1 MKNKNH
7 EVAITSIDVNPQEF
21 KLEVAKASSIMS
33 AFNEKVTERD
43 ILLANSVTILS
54 KEITP
59 ELSKEARELRLKLV
73 PIRTGIDKIHKVEK
87 DFYLQAGKFVDAI
100 KNKLQQPIIQREEQ
114 LKSIEEHYDRLE
126 KERLENLQRERAD
139 LLRPYSDK
147 ADELDLVSMDQE
159 VFEAFLS
166 ARKATFEAEQKR
178 LAEEEKKRE
187 ALALKQK
194 LEIERKIEIG
204 VYATFIENYSDIVLS
219 DLSDKEFK
227 ALLTSGKKAFDA
239 DQKEKERIA
248 KENEKLRK
256 ELEKKNEQERK
267 AKEKAE
273 AEARAAEEKALKE
286 ITLSPKKQ
294 LQNWVNAFQA
304 PETSIQHSTKDE
316 ILKKFE
322 GFKAWALNEISKVK

>member
-1 MKNKNH
+1 MKNKNQ

-21 KLEVAKASSIMS
+21 KLEIAKATSIMS
-33 AFNEKVTERD
+33 AFNEKATERD
-43 ILLANSVTILS
+43 ILLANSVVVLS

-100 KNKLQQPIIQREEQ
+100 KNKLQQPIVQREEQ
-114 LKSIEEHYDRLE
+114 LKHIEEHFDRIE
-126 KERLENLQRERAD
+126 KERLEALQIERAD

-147 ADELDLVSMDQE
+147 VDELDLVSMDQE

-166 ARKATFEAEQKR
+166 ARKLTFEALQNR
-178 LAEEEKKRE
+178 IAEEEKQRE
-187 ALALKQK
+187 IEAQKQK
-194 LEIERKIEIG
+194 LKLDRQ
-204 VYATFIENYSDIVLS
+204 IVLS
-219 DLSDKEFK
+219 AYRNHIANYSELVLEDLTEKEFK
-227 ALLTSGKKAFDA
+227 AISTKAVKDFEA
-239 DQKEKERIA
+239 DQKEKEKIA
-248 KENEKLRK
+248 KENEKLKK
-256 ELEKKNEQERK
+256 ELEKKAEAERK
-267 AKEKAE
+267 AKEKVE

-286 ITLSPKKQ
+286 ITLAPKKQ

-304 PETSIQHSTKDE
+304 PETGIQHSTKDE

-322 GFKAWALNEISKVK
+322 GFKAWALGEVSKVK

>member
-1 MKNKNH
+1 MKNKNQ

-178 LAEEEKKRE
+178 LAEEEKQRE
-187 ALALKQK
+187 EQALKQK
-194 LEIERKIEIG
+194 LETERRIEISA
-204 VYATFIENYSDIVLS
+204 YAPFIENYSTIILS
-219 DLSDKEFK
+219 DLTEKDFK
-227 ALLTSGKKAFDA
+227 TLLTSGKKSFEA

-267 AKEKAE
+267 AKEKEE

>member
-1 MKNKNH
+1 MKNKNQ

-21 KLEVAKASSIMS
+21 KLEIAKASSIMS
-33 AFNEKVTERD
+33 AFIEKVTERD
-43 ILLANSVTILS
+43 ILLANSIVVLS

-59 ELSKEARELRLKLV
+59 ELSNEARDLRLKLV

-100 KNKLQQPIIQREEQ
+100 KNKIQQPIIQREVQ
-114 LKSIEEHYDRLE
+114 LKNIEEHFDRIE
-126 KERLENLQRERAD
+126 KERLEALQIERAD

-159 VFEAFLS
+159 VFEAFIS
-166 ARKATFEAEQKR
+166 VRKLTFEVEQKR
-178 LAEEEKKRE
+178 IADEEKQYK
-187 ALALKQK
+187 ATVLKQK

-204 VYATFIENYSDIVLS
+204 VYSPFIENYSTIIFS
-219 DLSDKEFK
+219 DLTEKEFK
-227 ALLTSGKKAFDA
+227 ALLTSGKKSFEA
-239 DQKEKERIA
+239 DQKEKEKIA
-248 KENEKLRK
+248 KENEKLKK

-267 AKEKAE
+267 VKEKGE

-304 PETSIQHSTKDE
+304 PETGIQHSTKDE

-322 GFKAWALNEISKVK
+322 GFKAWALGEVSKVK

>member
-178 LAEEEKKRE
+178 LAEEEKQRE

-227 ALLTSGKKAFDA
+227 ALLTSSKKAFDA
-239 DQKEKERIA
+239 DQREKEKIA

-267 AKEKAE
+267 AKEKEE
-273 AEARAAEEKALKE
+273 AAARAAEEKALKE

-294 LQNWVNAFQA
+294 LQNWVNSFQA
-304 PETSIQHSTKDE
+304 PETGIQHSTKDE

-322 GFKAWALNEISKVK
+322 GFKAWALNEVSKVK

>member
-178 LAEEEKKRE
+178 LAEEEKQRE

-219 DLSDKEFK
+219 NLSDKEFK

>member
-1 MKNKNH
+1 MKNKNQ

-178 LAEEEKKRE
+178 LAEEEKQRE
-187 ALALKQK
+187 EQALKQK
-194 LEIERKIEIG
+194 LETERRIEISA
-204 VYATFIENYSDIVLS
+204 YAPFIENYSTIILS
-219 DLSDKEFK
+219 DLTEKDFK
-227 ALLTSGKKAFDA
+227 TLLTSGKKSFEA

-267 AKEKAE
+267 AKEKEE
-273 AEARAAEEKALKE
+273 AAARAAEEKALKE

-294 LQNWVNAFQA
+294 LQNWVNSFQA
-304 PETSIQHSTKDE
+304 PETGIKHSTKDE

-322 GFKAWALNEISKVK
+322 GFKAWALNEVSKVK

>member
-1 MKNKNH
+1 MKNKNQ

-178 LAEEEKKRE
+178 LAEEEKQRE
-187 ALALKQK
+187 EQALKQK
-194 LEIERKIEIG
+194 LETERRIEISA
-204 VYATFIENYSDIVLS
+204 YAPFIENYSTIILS
-219 DLSDKEFK
+219 DLTEKDFK
-227 ALLTSGKKAFDA
+227 TLLTSGKKSFEA

-267 AKEKAE
+267 AKEKEE
-273 AEARAAEEKALKE
+273 AAARAAEEKALKE

>member
-1 MKNKNH
+1 MKNKNQ

-21 KLEVAKASSIMS
+21 KLEIAKASSIMS
-33 AFNEKVTERD
+33 AFIEKVTERD
-43 ILLANSVTILS
+43 ILLANSIVVLS

-59 ELSKEARELRLKLV
+59 ELSNEARDLRLKLV

-100 KNKLQQPIIQREEQ
+100 KNKIQQPIIQREVQ
-114 LKSIEEHYDRLE
+114 LKNIEEHFDRIE
-126 KERLENLQRERAD
+126 KERLEALQIERAD

-159 VFEAFLS
+159 VFEAFIS
-166 ARKATFEAEQKR
+166 VRKLTFEVEQKR
-178 LAEEEKKRE
+178 IADEEKQYK
-187 ALALKQK
+187 ATVLKQK

-204 VYATFIENYSDIVLS
+204 VYSPFIENYSTIILS
-219 DLSDKEFK
+219 DLTEKEFK
-227 ALLTSGKKAFDA
+227 ALLTSGKKSFEA
-239 DQKEKERIA
+239 DQKEKEKIT
-248 KENEKLRK
+248 KENEKLKK

-267 AKEKAE
+267 IKEKEE
-273 AEARAAEEKALKE
+273 AAARAAEEKALKE

-304 PETSIQHSTKDE
+304 PETGIQHSTKDE

-322 GFKAWALNEISKVK
+322 GFKAWALGEVSKVK

>member
-1 MKNKNH
+1 MKNKNQ

-21 KLEVAKASSIMS
+21 KLEIAKATSIMS
-33 AFNEKVTERD
+33 AFNEKATERD
-43 ILLANSVTILS
+43 ILLANSAIVLS

-114 LKSIEEHYDRLE
+114 LKQIEEHYDRLE

-147 ADELDLVSMDQE
+147 ADELDLVTMDQE

-166 ARKATFEAEQKR
+166 ARKLTFEAEQKR
-178 LAEEEKKRE
+178 IAEEEKQRE
-187 ALALKQK
+187 IEAQKQK
-194 LEIERKIEIG
+194 LKLDRQIILSAYRN
-204 VYATFIENYSDIVLS
+204 FIPNYTELVLE
-219 DLSDKEFK
+219 DLTEKEFK
-227 ALLTSGKKAFDA
+227 DINTKAVKDFEA
-239 DQKEKERIA
+239 DQKEKEKIA
-248 KENEKLRK
+248 KENEKLKK
-256 ELEKKNEQERK
+256 ELEKK
-267 AKEKAE
+267 AE
-273 AEARAAEEKALKE
+273 AERKEKEKEEAKALKE
-286 ITLSPKKQ
+286 ITLPPKKQ
-294 LQNWVNAFQA
+294 LENWVKSFQA

-322 GFKAWALNEISKVK
+322 GFKKWALGEVSKVK

>member
-178 LAEEEKKRE
+178 LAEEEKQRE

-239 DQKEKERIA
+239 DQKEKEKIA

-256 ELEKKNEQERK
+256 ELDKKNEQERK
-267 AKEKAE
+267 AKEKEE
-273 AEARAAEEKALKE
+273 AAARAAEEKALKE

-294 LQNWVNAFQA
+294 LQNWVNSFQA
-304 PETSIQHSTKDE
+304 PETGIKHSTKDE

-322 GFKAWALNEISKVK
+322 GFKAWALNEVSKVK

>member
-1 MKNKNH
+1 MKNKNQ

-178 LAEEEKKRE
+178 LAEEEKQRE

>member
-1 MKNKNH
+1 MKNKNQ

-178 LAEEEKKRE
+178 LAEEEE
-187 ALALKQK
+187 QALKQK
-194 LEIERKIEIG
+194 LETERRIEISA
-204 VYATFIENYSDIVLS
+204 YAPFIENYSTIILS
-219 DLSDKEFK
+219 ELTEKDFK
-227 ALLTSGKKAFDA
+227 TLLTLGKKSFEA

>member
-1 MKNKNH
+1 MKNRNQ

-21 KLEVAKASSIMS
+21 KLEIAKATSIMG
-33 AFNEKVTERD
+33 AFNEKATERD
-43 ILLANSVTILS
+43 ILLANSAIVLS

-100 KNKLQQPIIQREEQ
+100 KNKLQQPIIQREDQ
-114 LKSIEEHYDRLE
+114 LKQIEEHYDRIE

-139 LLRPYSDK
+139 LLRPYSEK

-166 ARKATFEAEQKR
+166 ARKATFEAEQKK
-178 LAEEEKKRE
+178 LAEEEEQYK
-187 ALALKQK
+187 AIVLKQK

-204 VYATFIENYSDIVLS
+204 AYSPFIENYSTIILS
-219 DLSDKEFK
+219 DLTEKEFK
-227 ALLTSGKKAFDA
+227 ALLTSGKKSFEA
-239 DQKEKERIA
+239 DQKEKEKIA
-248 KENEKLRK
+248 KENEKLKK

-267 AKEKAE
+267 VKEKEE
-273 AEARAAEEKALKE
+273 AAARAAEEKALKE

-294 LQNWVNAFQA
+294 LQNWVNTFQA
-304 PETSIQHSTKDE
+304 PETGMQHATKDE

-322 GFKAWALNEISKVK
+322 GFKAWALGEVSKLK

>member
-1 MKNKNH
+1 MKNKNQ

-21 KLEVAKASSIMS
+21 KLEIAKASSIMS
-33 AFNEKVTERD
+33 AFIEKVTERD
-43 ILLANSVTILS
+43 ILLANSVVVLS

-59 ELSKEARELRLKLV
+59 ELSNEARDLRLKLV

-100 KNKLQQPIIQREEQ
+100 KNKLQQPIIQREGQ
-114 LKSIEEHYDRLE
+114 LKNIEEHFDRIE
-126 KERLENLQRERAD
+126 KERLEALQIERSD

-166 ARKATFEAEQKR
+166 ARKLTFEAEQKR
-178 LAEEEKKRE
+178 LAAEEEKYK
-187 ALALKQK
+187 AIVLKQK

-204 VYATFIENYSDIVLS
+204 AYSPFIENYNTIILS
-219 DLSDKEFK
+219 DLTDKEFK
-227 ALLTSGKKAFDA
+227 VLLTSGKKSFET
-239 DQKEKERIA
+239 DQKEKEKIA
-248 KENEKLRK
+248 KENEKLKK

-267 AKEKAE
+267 AKEKEE
-273 AEARAAEEKALKE
+273 AVAKAAEEKALKE

-294 LQNWVNAFQA
+294 LQNWVNTFQA
-304 PETSIQHSTKDE
+304 PETGIQSNTKDE
-316 ILKKFE
+316 ILVKFE
-322 GFKAWALNEISKVK
+322 GFKLWALGEVSKVK

>member
-1 MKNKNH
+1 MKNKNQ

-21 KLEVAKASSIMS
+21 KLEIAKATSIMS
-33 AFNEKVTERD
+33 AFNEKATERD
-43 ILLANSVTILS
+43 ILLANSVVVLS

-100 KNKLQQPIIQREEQ
+100 KNKLQQPIVQREEQ
-114 LKSIEEHYDRLE
+114 LKHIEEHFDRIE
-126 KERLENLQRERAD
+126 KERLEALQIERAD

-166 ARKATFEAEQKR
+166 ARKLTFEAEQKR
-178 LAEEEKKRE
+178 LAAEEEKYK
-187 ALALKQK
+187 AIVLKQK

-204 VYATFIENYSDIVLS
+204 AYSPFIENYNTIILS
-219 DLSDKEFK
+219 DLTDKEFK
-227 ALLTSGKKAFDA
+227 VLLTSGKKSFET
-239 DQKEKERIA
+239 DQKEKEKIA
-248 KENEKLRK
+248 KENEKLKK

-267 AKEKAE
+267 AKEKVE
-273 AEARAAEEKALKE
+273 AEARVAEEKALKE
-286 ITLSPKKQ
+286 ITLAPKKQ
-294 LQNWVNAFQA
+294 LQNWVNTFQA
-304 PETSIQHSTKDE
+304 PETGIQHSTKDE

-322 GFKAWALNEISKVK
+322 GFKAWALGEVSKVK